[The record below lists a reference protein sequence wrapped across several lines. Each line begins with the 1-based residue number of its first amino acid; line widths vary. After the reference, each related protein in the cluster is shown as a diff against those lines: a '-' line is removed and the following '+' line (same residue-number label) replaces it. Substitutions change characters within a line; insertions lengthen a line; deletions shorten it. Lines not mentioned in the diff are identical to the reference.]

1 MKKIDLS
8 ATLFAASLVALLAFA
23 ACGDGSQPGSVPGGA
38 GSAGTPAASSGQSS
52 GGPGVGNPRP
62 SSGSGAGSGGN
73 TGGPSSGAV
82 QSSGAAVSG
91 VDAATAAPDAS
102 PASTDAS
109 AATCDRACLLAMM
122 QKYLDA
128 LVAHDATK
136 IPTASTLKY
145 TENGV
150 VAKLGDG
157 LWTTASMVV
166 AGERLDFADPTAG
179 QVASQLVVNEN
190 GTTPVIYQ
198 ARLKVAGGEITE
210 IETVAVRQTG
220 AANGFF
226 QPANLKPQPVFAQA
240 IDPSNRMT
248 RDQLTALMN
257 VYLDYLEGKKTG
269 SMVPFDT
276 NCTRYENGVATATG
290 VASFNAQSWSFS
302 VVRRI
307 LILDEEA
314 GIVWGMFPFE
324 MTDTALVVG
333 EAFKMIGG
341 KIMMIQ
347 AVMTQMP
354 AKAWN

>member
-1 MKKIDLS
+1 MKTMGYS
-8 ATLFAASLVALLAFA
+8 ATPFAALLTALLAFA
-23 ACGDGSQPGSVPGGA
+23 ACGDGSQSGPVTEAAGGA
-38 GSAGTPAASSGQSS
+38 TPAASSGQSS
-52 GGPGVGNPRP
+52 GSASSGNPPPP
-62 SSGSGAGSGGN
+62 SSGAAASGGN
-73 TGGPSSGAV
+73 NAGGPSSGAV
-82 QSSGAAVSG
+82 PSSGAGASG
-91 VDAATAAPDAS
+91 VDAASPPPDAA

-109 AATCDRACLLAMM
+109 AAACDRACLLAMM

-128 LVAHDATK
+128 LVAHDASK

-157 LWTTASMVV
+157 LWTTASSLVT
-166 AGERLDFADPTAG
+166 GERLDFADPTAG
-179 QVASQLVVNEN
+179 QVASQLVVNES

-198 ARLKVAGGEITE
+198 ARLKVVGGEITE
-210 IETVAVRQTG
+210 IESVAVRQTG

-240 IDPSNRMT
+240 IDPSSRMT

-276 NCTRYENGVATATG
+276 NCARYENGVATATG
-290 VASFNAQSWSFS
+290 VSSFNTQSWSFS

-324 MTDTALVVG
+324 MTDSALVVG

-347 AVMTQMP
+347 AVMAQMP

>member
-1 MKKIDLS
+1 MRTMDDS
-8 ATLFAASLVALLAFA
+8 ASLFAAGLVALIACV
-23 ACGDGSQPGSVPGGA
+23 ACGGGSQPGSVPGDA
-38 GSAGTPAASSGQSS
+38 GSAGTPAASSGQTA
-52 GGPGVGNPRP
+52 GGTSVGNQNP
-62 SSGSGAGSGGN
+62 SSGTGAGSIGN
-73 TGGPSSGAV
+73 TGGPSGGAA

-91 VDAATAAPDAS
+91 VDAASASPDAS
-102 PASTDAS
+102 PASADAS

-122 QKYLDA
+122 SKYLDA
-128 LVAHDATK
+128 LVAHDPTK

-157 LWTTASMVV
+157 LWGTASALV
-166 AGERLDFADPTAG
+166 AGERLDFADPTTG

-198 ARLKVAGGEITE
+198 ARLNVTGGEITE
-210 IETVAVRQTG
+210 IESVAVRQSG

-226 QPANLKPQPVFAQA
+226 QPANLKPQPVFTQA

-257 VYLDYLEGKKTG
+257 VYLDYLDGKKTG
-269 SMVPFDT
+269 AMVPFDT
-276 NCTRYENGVATATG
+276 NCARYENGVATATG
-290 VASFNAQSWSFS
+290 VASFDAQSWSFS

-347 AVMTQMP
+347 AVMAEMP